1 MNDLFF
7 LLSKIFWLLAKPDS
21 VLLYLLALV
30 LLLMFREQWRWARR
44 LLLTIVVLLT
54 TLAVLP
60 IGSWMMAPLE
70 QRFASN
76 PPLPPKVDGIIVL
89 GGFLNGG
96 LSRYWQQ
103 AELNDSAE
111 RGVAFAALAQ
121 RFPQAKLVMSGGS
134 GSLVPGAREA
144 DYAGL
149 LLQDLQT
156 APTRV
161 LFERDARNTIE
172 NAANSKQLAQ
182 PQPGEVWL
190 LVTSATHMPR
200 AIGVF
205 CQQQWPV
212 VAWPVDH
219 RWNPASNQPGFDLIS
234 NWRNLD
240 IALHEWLGLLAYHL
254 AGKTTALF
262 PAGCAQVPTQQ

>member
-21 VLLYLLALV
+21 LLLYLLALI
-30 LLLMFREQWRWARR
+30 LLLMYRDQWRWAKR
-44 LLLTIVVLLT
+44 LLLTLVVLLT
-54 TLAVLP
+54 TLAIFPV
-60 IGSWMMAPLE
+60 GSWLMAPLE
-70 QRFASN
+70 QRFASS

-103 AELNDSAE
+103 PELNDSAE

-121 RFPQAKLVMSGGS
+121 RFPQARLVMSGGS
-134 GSLVPGAREA
+134 SSLVPGAREA
-144 DYAGL
+144 DYTAL
-149 LLQDLQT
+149 LLQDLLT
-156 APTRV
+156 DTSRV

-172 NAANSKQLAQ
+172 NATNSKQLAL

-200 AIGVF
+200 AVGVF

-212 VAWPVDH
+212 LAWPVDH
-219 RWNPASNQPGFDLIS
+219 RWNPEASRPGFDLIG

-240 IALHEWLGLLAYHL
+240 IALHEWLGLLAYHV
-254 AGKTTALF
+254 AGKTTALL
-262 PAGCAQVPTQQ
+262 PAGCAQVSPQQ